1 MSHCVF
7 DRFIVGLSLLSLLLI
22 GGCTTLTRQ
31 NAVPPALHG
40 KEYIENMPG
49 VRYQT
54 YTTRG
59 VDAMLKDIIKGMKD
73 DGIITDEAVASY
85 LSISGGGDNGAFGAG
100 LLTGWSERGDRPQFD
115 LVTGISTGAL
125 IAPFAFLGSEY
136 DYVLKRVYTEIQP
149 NDVYIQLGLVGA
161 LFGDAFADTT
171 PLYKLISEYVDDK
184 LLAKIA
190 HEYNYRNRWLLIASS
205 NLDTGTPII
214 WNMGKLASIGTPESL
229 RLFRRILLASSA
241 IPGAFPPVMIDVM
254 AEGKHYQE
262 MHVDGGATAEVFL
275 YPPAVGAEALRRGV
289 LSNYKH
295 REAYIIRNSRMDSE
309 WKQIERNTLSIM
321 GRAVDQ
327 LIQAQSYGDLY
338 RIYQTAKRDHVGFN
352 LAYIGSDF
360 DAPHV
365 EEFDPPYMK
374 ALFQYARNLA
384 LAGYPWAHAPPGYEI
399 PVDESVAKHVAKG
412 RAAIKAYKLRK
423 AAQS

>member
-7 DRFIVGLSLLSLLLI
+7 DRLIVGLSLLSLLLI

-136 DYVLKRVYTEIQP
+136 DYVLKRVYP
-149 NDVYIQLGLVGA
+149 
-161 LFGDAFADTT
+161 
-171 PLYKLISEYVDDK
+171 
-184 LLAKIA
+184 
-190 HEYNYRNRWLLIASS
+190 
-205 NLDTGTPII
+205 
-214 WNMGKLASIGTPESL
+214 
-229 RLFRRILLASSA
+229 
-241 IPGAFPPVMIDVM
+241 
-254 AEGKHYQE
+254 
-262 MHVDGGATAEVFL
+262 
-275 YPPAVGAEALRRGV
+275 
-289 LSNYKH
+289 
-295 REAYIIRNSRMDSE
+295 
-309 WKQIERNTLSIM
+309 
-321 GRAVDQ
+321 
-327 LIQAQSYGDLY
+327 
-338 RIYQTAKRDHVGFN
+338 
-352 LAYIGSDF
+352 
-360 DAPHV
+360 
-365 EEFDPPYMK
+365 
-374 ALFQYARNLA
+374 
-384 LAGYPWAHAPPGYEI
+384 
-399 PVDESVAKHVAKG
+399 
-412 RAAIKAYKLRK
+412 
-423 AAQS
+423 